1 LTSAAWIGAQL
12 TTIIINRMAVCC
24 QSAMGLFWDANGIGG
39 TFVFPFI
46 RLLFIRTECCRSM
59 TAASH

>member
-1 LTSAAWIGAQL
+1 
-12 TTIIINRMAVCC
+12 MAVCC